1 MQVSWI
7 DPDELAR
14 LASELNGPLPSAEP
28 AVSWDLNTIPE
39 LTADALMPQSIGA
52 PAVAPV
58 SPAPEVQEPGSAA
71 GHPAL
76 DHIRE
81 KLRAIRSRA
90 QEAGILPK
98 HQTPAPAEL
107 PTAPPPP
114 PPAPAQVAAPNLV
127 ASSPPPAADSQ
138 SPAPAAPAEIPP
150 SALPNPPT
158 NSRAFLNLDGTLTE
172 RLASFMTWAE
182 RYAPSR
188 EILLV
193 DDHGELLWGN
203 PSHPELALSAI
214 LAANVSLREGV
225 HTMTQQPAAS
235 LKLADD
241 KNLTVLPCVTRL
253 GLVTLALLNPESS
266 PTNEQ
271 ISCLREALTLSVE
284 GRN

>member
-28 AVSWDLNTIPE
+28 PVSWDLNTIPE

-52 PAVAPV
+52 APIAPV
-58 SPAPEVQEPGSAA
+58 NPVAEVHETSAPAN
-71 GHPAL
+71 HPAL

-90 QEAGILPK
+90 QDAGILPK
-98 HQTPAPAEL
+98 REEAPAPVEL
-107 PTAPPPP
+107 PTAPPPAP
-114 PPAPAQVAAPNLV
+114 AVQAPVSYSPEPIPAPV
-127 ASSPPPAADSQ
+127 SE
-138 SPAPAAPAEIPP
+138 SPAPLAAPAPSSTP
-150 SALPNPPT
+150 SAQ
-158 NSRAFLNLDGTLTE
+158 AFLNLDGSITE

-182 RYAPSR
+182 RYAPSK

-214 LAANVSLREGV
+214 LAANVSLRDGV
-225 HTMTQQPAAS
+225 NSMTQQSATS
-235 LKLADD
+235 LKLAED
-241 KNLTVLPCVTRL
+241 KNLTVMPCATRL
-253 GLVTLALLNPESS
+253 GLVTLALLNSDPT

-284 GRN
+284 GKS

>member
-28 AVSWDLNTIPE
+28 PVSWDLNTLPE
-39 LTADALMPQSIGA
+39 LTADALMPQTIGA
-52 PAVAPV
+52 APASIP
-58 SPAPEVQEPGSAA
+58 SPAAGASEAA
-71 GHPAL
+71 ASTSHPAL

-98 HQTPAPAEL
+98 NEAPAPAEL

-114 PPAPAQVAAPNLV
+114 AQPPVPAPVSFSPPPAPAPENTAAAATPE
-127 ASSPPPAADSQ
+127 SSPPSPT
-138 SPAPAAPAEIPP
+138 PAP
-150 SALPNPPT
+150 SAQ
-158 NSRAFLNLDGTLTE
+158 AFLNLDGSLTE

-182 RYAPSR
+182 RYVPSR

-214 LAANVSLREGV
+214 LAANVSMRDGV
-225 HTMTQQPAAS
+225 HSLTQQPSAS
-235 LKLADD
+235 LKLAED
-241 KNLTVLPCVTRL
+241 KNLVVMPCVTRL
-253 GLVTLALLNPESS
+253 GLVTLALLNAEPS

-284 GRN
+284 GKS